1 MPCRAIPSMSAT
13 RSPLSRRLVVG
24 KINSRICS
32 LNYQIQIFSVP
43 LNVQSVIDWILSPES
58 GGIDVFIGT
67 VRNAT
72 KGKAVI
78 RLEFEA
84 YEVMAVSEMEK
95 IASQAAENW
104 PVQKILIHHRTGI
117 LEVGEVPVIIAVSA
131 AHRAAA
137 FDACRF
143 IIDTLKQTVPI
154 WKKEFF
160 EDGEVWVGAHP

>member
-1 MPCRAIPSMSAT
+1 
-13 RSPLSRRLVVG
+13 
-24 KINSRICS
+24 
-32 LNYQIQIFSVP
+32 
-43 LNVQSVIDWILSPES
+43 
-58 GGIDVFIGT
+58 VFIGT